1 MVKSLDL
8 IGISRKR
15 ALAHLITGGYKNIND
30 FCTKTGEDYA
40 AIYRYLNKNIKIGD
54 KVISRLAKIFEK
66 SPEYFDTYMPNI
78 KSVDIPII
86 DCNISKKTTLSEM
99 LANSRNSAM
108 IEDKLLNNYGW
119 KKEALFIVIA
129 QDNSME
135 PLIRDKSEVIVD
147 SSQTQIENN
156 KIYVVKINASICIRK
171 LIKSPITGA
180 VSLIPENTPV
190 FPIDE
195 VKSSNDFQ
203 VLGKVVYLK
212 IVL

>member
-8 IGISRKR
+8 IGISRQR
-15 ALAHLITGGYKNIND
+15 ALAHLIADGYKNIND

-40 AIYRYLNKNIKIGD
+40 AIYRYLHKDVKIGD
-54 KVISRLAKIFEK
+54 KVISRLANIFVK

-86 DCNISKKTTLSEM
+86 DCDISEETTLSEM
-99 LANSRNSAM
+99 LANSSNSAM
-108 IEDKLLNNYGW
+108 LEDKVLNSYGW

-129 QDNSME
+129 QDTSME
-135 PLIRDKSEVIVD
+135 PLIRDKAEVVVD
-147 SSQTQIENN
+147 SSQNQIENN
-156 KIYVVKINASICIRK
+156 KIYVVKINSTICIRK

-180 VSLIPENTPV
+180 ISLIPENTTI
-190 FPIDE
+190 FPMDE

-203 VLGKVVYLK
+203 ILGKVVYLK